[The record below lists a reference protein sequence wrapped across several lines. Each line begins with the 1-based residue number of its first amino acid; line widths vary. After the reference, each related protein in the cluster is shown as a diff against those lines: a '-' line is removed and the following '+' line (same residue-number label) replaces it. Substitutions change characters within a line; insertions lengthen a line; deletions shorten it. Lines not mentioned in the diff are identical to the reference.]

1 MLWCRPVTSQAF
13 AQERG
18 DAPGA
23 PRAALIAFALFA
35 LLGAIFSAVS
45 TYDFVAHLDRQVHA
59 ITCSIVPGIGPRD
72 ASGTSGCH
80 AVLMSPYSSVFRSLT
95 WGGIPIALPALGV
108 FAFLLFRGVELCLRP
123 GVTRKETGFLI
134 LAALLPVATSV
145 VYFGIS
151 KIELGTVCTVCAG
164 IYGASLGV
172 LVSAMGAHWG
182 APKESAAGETWSQ
195 WLLYFLEGCA
205 LVLVPILLYLVL
217 KPVYPDTL
225 ARKNELRHPEDRY
238 GVMLAS
244 KGGGRVPAIEVLDPL
259 CPACKAFSQRLA
271 ATDLGRDLA
280 LQTVLFP
287 LDKECNWM
295 VNESLHPGSC
305 AVSEAVL
312 CAGEK
317 SNLVL
322 AWAFAH
328 QPELLAA
335 GARGQAEVYARLKR
349 EFPAMTSCLGLPLV
363 RTRLNRSLRWVVS
376 NSLPVL
382 TPQLFIRN
390 QKVPDED
397 TDLGLDFVLARMVE
411 NAAVARP
418 EGRR

>member
-1 MLWCRPVTSQAF
+1 VTSHAF
-13 AQERG
+13 AQERSG
-18 DAPGA
+18 APGA

-35 LLGAIFSAVS
+35 LLGAIFAAVS

-108 FAFLLFRGVELCLRP
+108 FAFLLFRGVELALRP
-123 GVTRKETGFLI
+123 RVARKETGFLI
-134 LAALLPVATSV
+134 VAALLPVATSV
-145 VYFGIS
+145 IYFWIS
-151 KIELGTVCTVCAG
+151 KVELGTVCTVCAG

-172 LVSAMGAHWG
+172 LVSAIGAHWG
-182 APKESAAGETWSQ
+182 APKDNTRGETWSQ

-205 LVLVPILLYLVL
+205 LVLVPIMLYMVL
-217 KPVYPDTL
+217 KPVYPDAL

-244 KGGGRVPAIEVLDPL
+244 KGMGRVPAIEVLDPL

-317 SNLVL
+317 SNAVL

-335 GARGQAEVYARLKR
+335 GARGQSEVYARLKR
-349 EFPAMTSCLGLPLV
+349 EFPAMTSCLGLPMV

-382 TPQLFIRN
+382 TPQLFIRS

-397 TDLGLDFVLARMVE
+397 TDLGLDFVLARMMEDPV
-411 NAAVARP
+411 AARP